1 MSILILEHN
10 SSYGGYQTGRQMES
24 FHIKIYFDGIY
35 YQCEFYANTP
45 GQFGTISGI
54 STFDN
59 IPYIQKST
67 LQIIKIINLSPYL
80 YVRDIHATLKQI
92 FTIPLTVD
100 EINLKN
106 NGLEKVINDLKKQN
120 DDLKKQNDDLKKQND
135 DLNTKKEL
143 EMDTF
148 KNNSKLELDKIQL
161 EMDTFKN
168 NSKLELDKIQLD
180 IKNNSKIE
188 FDRLHMTNLI
198 KNNEIISEFRETI
211 NRNCETINNEKLIN
225 KNLNNELKDI
235 KLLYENLL
243 TRSCA

>member
-1 MSILILEHN
+1 
-10 SSYGGYQTGRQMES
+10 
-24 FHIKIYFDGIY
+24 
-35 YQCEFYANTP
+35 
-45 GQFGTISGI
+45 
-54 STFDN
+54 
-59 IPYIQKST
+59 
-67 LQIIKIINLSPYL
+67 
-80 YVRDIHATLKQI
+80 
-92 FTIPLTVD
+92 
-100 EINLKN
+100 
-106 NGLEKVINDLKKQN
+106 
-120 DDLKKQNDDLKKQND
+120 
-135 DLNTKKEL
+135 
-143 EMDTF
+143 MDTF